1 MTAARCSLL
10 AARCS
15 LLALT
20 LAPSPAQNDVMGAWV
35 DSYVH
40 TNGGTSSGLGVP
52 WTNSPK
58 NWIHLS
64 VVPTTSNVFV
74 WDNPGSYGTPG
85 VPSVGPWPQRFSY
98 GNPETH
104 AFTNFVLD
112 IPAGLGNLFCAG
124 HTWLPDGRLF
134 IAGGTR
140 QYPDNL
146 PGSPNNHYKGSK
158 FIGIWDHTQIGN
170 GFGGFDDLLW
180 LRLTTP
186 AAPNPSS
193 TVQMAVDRWYPT
205 VILLSDIRVMVAGGS
220 ERTDSS
226 YCSSNAVPD
235 GAWNTYEVFNLS
247 INDWERPSP
256 SSPPTLYQGPALSQ
270 VSSNPCFS
278 SGRSTFGEYPRL
290 HLASTNK
297 VVIAGETN
305 RHTQVRHDPAVL
317 TPVWHNSV
325 PGMPGIVQ
333 SSVYRGYGSAVW
345 LPNVGN
351 TPGGS
356 DVLLI
361 LGGGAG
367 QSVTSS
373 SERFDAAT
381 LAVNPTAQSMNIGRM
396 VQNAVLIPDGSVVV
410 VGGSRNHYH
419 HPNTQ
424 PPVACLTTEVYTQS
438 VGWDLDADQ
447 VSPRMY
453 HSTAALL
460 PSGNLVSSGSYTRT
474 SDWEIYVPRYFTG
487 GNPPPTFAG
496 TWAGPGFLTLQWGM
510 TYTVQH
516 DPLPAGVTIRALVLM
531 RACSTTHH
539 SDFDQRYIELTPQ
552 GGAYEAPNEINVTVP
567 PVPNFAVGAP
577 TTPGQVQAMPGYYM
591 AFLVTSQG
599 VPSPAKW
606 VKL

>member
-1 MTAARCSLL
+1 
-10 AARCS
+10 
-15 LLALT
+15 
-20 LAPSPAQNDVMGAWV
+20 MGAWV

-40 TNGGTSSGLGVP
+40 PNGGTSSGLGVP
-52 WTNSPK
+52 WTNGPK

-64 VVPTTSNVFV
+64 VVPATSNVFV
-74 WDNPGSYGTPG
+74 WDNPGSYGPPG
-85 VPSVGPWPQRFSY
+85 VPSVAPWPQRFSY
-98 GNPETH
+98 GNPETR

-140 QYPDNL
+140 QYPDGV
-146 PGSPNNHYKGSK
+146 PGSPSNHFKGSK
-158 FIGIWDHTQIGN
+158 FVGIWNPSNVAN
-170 GFGGFDDLLW
+170 GFGGFDILLW
-180 LRLTTP
+180 NRLTTP
-186 AAPNPSS
+186 AAPNPFS

-205 VILLSDIRVMVAGGS
+205 VILLSDTLVMVAGGS

-235 GAWNTYEVFNLS
+235 DAWNTYEVFDLS
-247 INDWERPSP
+247 VNDWERLSP
-256 SSPPTLYQGPALSQ
+256 SSPPTLYQGPALPQ
-270 VSSNPCFS
+270 VSGNPCFS
-278 SGRSTFGEYPRL
+278 AGRSTFGEYPRL

-297 VVIAGETN
+297 VVLAGETN

-317 TPVWHNSV
+317 TPVWHSSV
-325 PGMPGIVQ
+325 SGMPGVVL
-333 SSVYRGYGSAVW
+333 SAVHRSYGSVVW

-356 DVLLI
+356 DVLLLI
-361 LGGGAG
+361 GGGVGA
-367 QSVTSS
+367 SVTNTTQ
-373 SERFDAAT
+373 RFDAAAF
-381 LAVNPTAQSMNIGRM
+381 AVNPTAQLLNIGRM
-396 VQNAVLIPDGSVVV
+396 VQNAVLLPDGSVVV
-410 VGGSRNHYH
+410 VGGSQSHYFNQS
-419 HPNTQ
+419 PN
-424 PPVACLTTEVYTQS
+424 ACLTTEVYTQS
-438 VGWDLDADQ
+438 AGWDRDADQ

-453 HSTAALL
+453 HSTAGLL
-460 PSGNLVSSGSYTRT
+460 PSGNLVSSGGDTRT

-487 GNPPPTFAG
+487 GNPAPTFAG
-496 TWAGPGFLTLQWGM
+496 AWAGSTVMNLQWGM
-510 TYTVQH
+510 TYTVQYE
-516 DPLPAGVTIRALVLM
+516 PLPAGVTIRALVLM
-531 RACSTTHH
+531 RPCSTTHH

-577 TTPGQVQAMPGYYM
+577 ATPGPIRAMPGHYM

-599 VPSPAKW
+599 VPSPARW